1 MGIRLNKVLQQLNVS
16 TETVVEY
23 LKSKPG
29 LEPRKD
35 MNPNTK
41 VNDEQYAA
49 LLKEFHG
56 DKRLKEKADTIFPV
70 TSREH
75 KPSLRIIDGVRND
88 IKIVG
93 KIDLDSINQTTRPK
107 KKTKEEREAERRA
120 RRTEWLSKT
129 SNSQATDKV
138 EVSSANYVKE
148 TEQEAQ
154 RLKSSERKAIEEHVT
169 KTIQVTLSQLRFEDG
184 CISFRSGNETFI
196 FRHLVFTPDLNKHKN
211 DPRIKGVSTQIILDY
226 SKGTFDFADKTAL
239 HKLEDFKAMIDN
251 ELFEAHL
258 KDAERKKEKAEKNRR
273 TVEKFFVVDKITF
286 TNGRAMVRYKG
297 KKYYYDNSNII
308 DFDRIIHRIH
318 NQFFQIGKYLQLDNV
333 KVILDIDANTFTF
346 PDIDICEY
354 VNRLKERYLSQKM
367 PENTARPSKSKIELK
382 LQFHTLRFGY
392 GLISITH
399 KKKRYIYRD
408 REIRDFE
415 NVLGQVYNRVS
426 KARKNA
432 IKASL
437 VKVEIDPETG
447 TFVFTDFDVCKYV
460 NNLRESFLPE
470 RKNTEIRKETLPQV
484 KVVPQKPSKSSQS
497 MPLGAGNIHFYNGYF
512 LIFRVI
518 KGEIDNSVTP
528 CKINDPDSHEIL
540 NLVHKYFE
548 KRFEQMRIMVKYND
562 TMILEPSKF
571 DRLELNKYVRSLK
584 RNIDVKG
591 EWWEEVQN
599 ARKRTLAQCHFELDS
614 DVKKRAIKKKNDYLY
629 NLSTLQ
635 NDKKL
640 IRVYEINHGKE
651 EDAFIFTISMPNNRC
666 AVVFENA
673 SNDASTTTWLFVAKN
688 ENHEDC
694 VNLVFDYFTDYTI
707 SSKRS
712 SLRDA
717 NTNPPHMF
725 KAESYTFIDH
735 NDLGQWLRKMD
746 KVLER
751 TSSQESIEFTPGLH
765 IPQTQRERVGHK
777 DTITTKS
784 IHNELMQR
792 LYDKL
797 CQEHGEK
804 NVGTEIA
811 VGSRRIDAVVK
822 GSDSFDIYEIKSDP
836 NPFNCVTEAL
846 GQICQYAYL
855 YCRDKIGKMVIVGSS
870 ATTSEVENYL
880 SWFRNN
886 HSLQVFYMK
895 V

>member
-1 MGIRLNKVLQQLNVS
+1 MGIRVNKAMTILNIG

-29 LEPRKD
+29 LEPTKEL
-35 MNPNTK
+35 NPNSKLT
-41 VNDEQYAA
+41 DAQFEA
-49 LLKEFHG
+49 LAKEFAPDMHV
-56 DKRLKEKADTIFPV
+56 KEKA
-70 TSREH
+70 
-75 KPSLRIIDGVRND
+75 
-88 IKIVG
+88 
-93 KIDLDSINQTTRPK
+93 K
-107 KKTKEEREAERRA
+107 KLFQK
-120 RRTEWLSKT
+120 
-129 SNSQATDKV
+129 
-138 EVSSANYVKE
+138 
-148 TEQEAQ
+148 
-154 RLKSSERKAIEEHVT
+154 KS
-169 KTIQVTLSQLRFEDG
+169 
-184 CISFRSGNETFI
+184 
-196 FRHLVFTPDLNKHKN
+196 
-211 DPRIKGVSTQIILDY
+211 
-226 SKGTFDFADKTAL
+226 
-239 HKLEDFKAMIDN
+239 
-251 ELFEAHL
+251 
-258 KDAERKKEKAEKNRR
+258 KKEKETRKQQTNEPIATIPPKDSSFPNQDEKGKEETSIVSVAEPQQEDRKESEVVTVLLSKLRYETNCITYKRGSSEFALWETGISRYVNSEKSSPNINNVSTKILLNHSIQTFRFVDASVLPFLLDLSTRLENEKFEKHLKNVEKKKEQEQKKKEKQDKAEK
-273 TVEKFFVVDKITF
+273 KIKPT
-286 TNGRAMVRYKG
+286 
-297 KKYYYDNSNII
+297 
-308 DFDRIIHRIH
+308 
-318 NQFFQIGKYLQLDNV
+318 
-333 KVILDIDANTFTF
+333 
-346 PDIDICEY
+346 
-354 VNRLKERYLSQKM
+354 
-367 PENTARPSKSKIELK
+367 KIELR
-382 LQFHTLRFGY
+382 LQFHKLKFSY

-399 KKKRYIYRD
+399 KKKSYIYRN
-408 REIRDFE
+408 RKIWNYEKI
-415 NVLGQVYNRVS
+415 LGQVYSRIS

-432 IKASL
+432 IKSSL

-447 TFVFTDFDVCKYV
+447 TFVFIDFDVCKYV

-470 RKNTEIRKETLPQV
+470 RKNTEVRKEILPQV
-484 KVVPQKPSKSSQS
+484 KAVPQKSSKLLQS
-497 MPLGAGNIHFYNGYF
+497 MTLGAGNIHFYNGYF

-548 KRFEQMRIMVKYND
+548 QRFEQMRIMVKYND

-584 RNIDVKG
+584 RNMDVKG

-614 DVKKRAIKKKNDYLY
+614 DVKKKAIKKKNDYLY
-629 NLSTLQ
+629 NLSTMQ

-640 IRVYEINHGKE
+640 IHVYEVYHGKE
-651 EDAFIFTISMPNNRC
+651 EDAFIFTISMPNDRC
-666 AVVFENA
+666 AIVFENA
-673 SNDASTTTWLFVAKN
+673 SNEVSTTTWVFVAKN
-688 ENHEDC
+688 ENYEEC
-694 VNLVFDYFTDYTI
+694 VNLVFDYFTNYIKTR
-707 SSKRS
+707 KRI
-712 SLRDA
+712 SLRDKGA
-717 NTNPPHMF
+717 NPPEMF

-735 NDLGQWLRKMD
+735 NDLGQWLRRMD

-751 TSSQESIEFTPGLH
+751 TSRQESIEFTPGLH
-765 IPQTQRERVGHK
+765 IPQIQRERAGHK

-804 NVGTEIA
+804 SVGTEIT

-822 GSDSFDIYEIKSDP
+822 GSDCFDIYEIKSDP

-886 HSLQVFYMK
+886 HSLQIFYTK

>member
-1 MGIRLNKVLQQLNVS
+1 MGIRVNKAMTILNIG

-29 LEPRKD
+29 LEPTKEL
-35 MNPNTK
+35 NPNSKLT
-41 VNDEQYAA
+41 DAQFEA
-49 LLKEFHG
+49 LAKEFAPDIHI
-56 DKRLKEKADTIFPV
+56 KEKAKKLFQKKSKKETRKRQSNEPIATIPPKGDSFPNEEEKGKDDTSIVSVAEHQQEDRKESEVV
-70 TSREH
+70 TVLLSKLRYETNCITYKSGSSEFALWETGISRYVNSE
-75 KPSLRIIDGVRND
+75 KSSPNINNVST
-88 IKIVG
+88 KILLNHSIRTFRFVDASVLPYLL
-93 KIDLDSINQTTRPK
+93 DLSTRLENEKFEKHLKNVEK
-107 KKTKEEREAERRA
+107 KK
-120 RRTEWLSKT
+120 
-129 SNSQATDKV
+129 
-138 EVSSANYVKE
+138 
-148 TEQEAQ
+148 EQEQ
-154 RLKSSERKAIEEHVT
+154 
-169 KTIQVTLSQLRFEDG
+169 
-184 CISFRSGNETFI
+184 
-196 FRHLVFTPDLNKHKN
+196 
-211 DPRIKGVSTQIILDY
+211 IK
-226 SKGTFDFADKTAL
+226 
-239 HKLEDFKAMIDN
+239 
-251 ELFEAHL
+251 
-258 KDAERKKEKAEKNRR
+258 KKKQDKAEK
-273 TVEKFFVVDKITF
+273 KIKPT
-286 TNGRAMVRYKG
+286 
-297 KKYYYDNSNII
+297 
-308 DFDRIIHRIH
+308 
-318 NQFFQIGKYLQLDNV
+318 
-333 KVILDIDANTFTF
+333 
-346 PDIDICEY
+346 
-354 VNRLKERYLSQKM
+354 
-367 PENTARPSKSKIELK
+367 KIELK

-415 NVLGQVYNRVS
+415 KILGQVYNRVS

-548 KRFEQMRIMVKYND
+548 QRFEQMRIMVKYND

-712 SLRDA
+712 SLRDS

-886 HSLQVFYMK
+886 HSLQIFYTK

>member
-1 MGIRLNKVLQQLNVS
+1 MGIRLGKAMTILNVGK
-16 TETVVEY
+16 EIIVEY

-29 LEPRKD
+29 LEPTKEL
-35 MNPNTK
+35 NPNSKLTD
-41 VNDEQYAA
+41 VQFEA
-49 LLKEFHG
+49 LAKEFAP
-56 DKRLKEKADTIFPV
+56 DMLIREKANTLF
-70 TSREH
+70 
-75 KPSLRIIDGVRND
+75 
-88 IKIVG
+88 
-93 KIDLDSINQTTRPK
+93 K
-107 KKTKEEREAERRA
+107 KK
-120 RRTEWLSKT
+120 S
-129 SNSQATDKV
+129 
-138 EVSSANYVKE
+138 
-148 TEQEAQ
+148 
-154 RLKSSERKAIEEHVT
+154 
-169 KTIQVTLSQLRFEDG
+169 
-184 CISFRSGNETFI
+184 
-196 FRHLVFTPDLNKHKN
+196 
-211 DPRIKGVSTQIILDY
+211 
-226 SKGTFDFADKTAL
+226 
-239 HKLEDFKAMIDN
+239 
-251 ELFEAHL
+251 
-258 KDAERKKEKAEKNRR
+258 KKEKESIKPIPKSPIAGSHENEVAVIKKIEAEAHTDSLMPVAETQQEDKKGSEVVTVLLNKLRYETNCITYKSGPTEFALWETGISRYVNSEKSSPNLNNVSTKILLNHSIHTFRFVDTSVLPYLLDLSTRLENEKFEKHLKN
-273 TVEKFFVVDKITF
+273 VEKKKEQKQKSEERQKEQKKTEKE
-286 TNGRAMVRYKG
+286 AMPF
-297 KKYYYDNSNII
+297 IH
-308 DFDRIIHRIH
+308 HRI
-318 NQFFQIGKYLQLDNV
+318 QFSG
-333 KVILDIDANTFTF
+333 
-346 PDIDICEY
+346 
-354 VNRLKERYLSQKM
+354 
-367 PENTARPSKSKIELK
+367 
-382 LQFHTLRFGY
+382 LRFGIGFVTITYKKTRYFYRNYNIRNYDKILKQIY
-392 GLISITH
+392 G
-399 KKKRYIYRD
+399 
-408 REIRDFE
+408 
-415 NVLGQVYNRVS
+415 RVS

-432 IKASL
+432 IRASL
-437 VKVEIDPETG
+437 INVEIDTEAG
-447 TFVFTDFDVCKYV
+447 TFTFIDFDLCKYV
-460 NNLRESFLPE
+460 KNLKESFLPDKKDSEE
-470 RKNTEIRKETLPQV
+470 RKEMSSLTLVSQKRSNALNTM
-484 KVVPQKPSKSSQS
+484 S
-497 MPLGAGNIHFYNGYF
+497 LGAGNIHFYNGYF
-512 LIFRVI
+512 LIFRAT

-528 CKINDPDSHEIL
+528 YRINDPESHEIL

-548 KRFEQMRIMVKYND
+548 QRFEQMRIMVKYND

-584 RNIDVKG
+584 RNMDVKG

-614 DVKKRAIKKKNDYLY
+614 DVKKKAIKKKNDYLY

-635 NDKKL
+635 NDHKL

-651 EDAFIFTISMPNNRC
+651 EDAFIFTISMPNDRC

-688 ENHEDC
+688 VDHEDC

-717 NTNPPHMF
+717 NTNSPYKF

-751 TSSQESIEFTPGLH
+751 TSRQESIEFTPGLH
-765 IPQTQRERVGHK
+765 IPQTQRERAGHK

-804 NVGTEIA
+804 NVGTEIV

-822 GSDSFDIYEIKSDP
+822 GSDCFDIYEIKSDP

-870 ATTSEVENYL
+870 AATSEVENYL

-886 HSLQVFYMK
+886 HSLQVYYIK

>member
-1 MGIRLNKVLQQLNVS
+1 MYK
-16 TETVVEY
+16 
-23 LKSKPG
+23 
-29 LEPRKD
+29 
-35 MNPNTK
+35 
-41 VNDEQYAA
+41 
-49 LLKEFHG
+49 
-56 DKRLKEKADTIFPV
+56 
-70 TSREH
+70 
-75 KPSLRIIDGVRND
+75 
-88 IKIVG
+88 
-93 KIDLDSINQTTRPK
+93 
-107 KKTKEEREAERRA
+107 
-120 RRTEWLSKT
+120 
-129 SNSQATDKV
+129 
-138 EVSSANYVKE
+138 
-148 TEQEAQ
+148 
-154 RLKSSERKAIEEHVT
+154 
-169 KTIQVTLSQLRFEDG
+169 
-184 CISFRSGNETFI
+184 
-196 FRHLVFTPDLNKHKN
+196 
-211 DPRIKGVSTQIILDY
+211 
-226 SKGTFDFADKTAL
+226 
-239 HKLEDFKAMIDN
+239 
-251 ELFEAHL
+251 
-258 KDAERKKEKAEKNRR
+258 KNRY
-273 TVEKFFVVDKITF
+273 V
-286 TNGRAMVRYKG
+286 YK
-297 KKYYYDNSNII
+297 D
-308 DFDRIIHRIH
+308 
-318 NQFFQIGKYLQLDNV
+318 
-333 KVILDIDANTFTF
+333 
-346 PDIDICEY
+346 
-354 VNRLKERYLSQKM
+354 SQ
-367 PENTARPSKSKIELK
+367 
-382 LQFHTLRFGY
+382 
-392 GLISITH
+392 
-399 KKKRYIYRD
+399 
-408 REIRDFE
+408 IRDYE

-426 KARKNA
+426 KARRNA

-548 KRFEQMRIMVKYND
+548 KRFEQMHIMVKYND

>member
-1 MGIRLNKVLQQLNVS
+1 MGIRLGKAMTILNVGK
-16 TETVVEY
+16 EIVVEY

-29 LEPRKD
+29 LEPTKEL
-35 MNPNTK
+35 NPNSKLT
-41 VNDEQYAA
+41 DAQFEALAEQFAP
-49 LLKEFHG
+49 
-56 DKRLKEKADTIFPV
+56 DKHIKEKANTLF
-70 TSREH
+70 
-75 KPSLRIIDGVRND
+75 
-88 IKIVG
+88 
-93 KIDLDSINQTTRPK
+93 K
-107 KKTKEEREAERRA
+107 KKSKKGKESIKSFSKLTIADSHENEVNVIEKIEVETHTDSLMPVAETQKEDKKGSEVVTVLLNKLRYETNCITYKSGPTEFVLWETGISRYVNSEKSSPNLNNVSTKILLNHSIHTFRFVDTSVLPYLLDLSTRLENEKFEKHLKNVEKKKDQKQKSEEIKKEQKKTTKEAMP
-120 RRTEWLSKT
+120 
-129 SNSQATDKV
+129 
-138 EVSSANYVKE
+138 
-148 TEQEAQ
+148 
-154 RLKSSERKAIEEHVT
+154 
-169 KTIQVTLSQLRFEDG
+169 
-184 CISFRSGNETFI
+184 FI
-196 FRHLVFTPDLNKHKN
+196 H
-211 DPRIKGVSTQIILDY
+211 
-226 SKGTFDFADKTAL
+226 
-239 HKLEDFKAMIDN
+239 
-251 ELFEAHL
+251 
-258 KDAERKKEKAEKNRR
+258 
-273 TVEKFFVVDKITF
+273 
-286 TNGRAMVRYKG
+286 
-297 KKYYYDNSNII
+297 
-308 DFDRIIHRIH
+308 HRI
-318 NQFFQIGKYLQLDNV
+318 QFSG
-333 KVILDIDANTFTF
+333 
-346 PDIDICEY
+346 
-354 VNRLKERYLSQKM
+354 
-367 PENTARPSKSKIELK
+367 
-382 LQFHTLRFGY
+382 LRFGIGFVTITYKKTRYFYRNYNIRNYDKILKQIY
-392 GLISITH
+392 G
-399 KKKRYIYRD
+399 
-408 REIRDFE
+408 
-415 NVLGQVYNRVS
+415 RVS

-432 IKASL
+432 IRASL
-437 VKVEIDPETG
+437 INVEIDIEAG
-447 TFVFTDFDVCKYV
+447 TFTFIDFDLCKYV
-460 NNLRESFLPE
+460 KNLKESFLPDK
-470 RKNTEIRKETLPQV
+470 KNSDEQKETSSQTLV
-484 KVVPQKPSKSSQS
+484 DKKPSKALSTIT
-497 MPLGAGNIHFYNGYF
+497 LGAGNIHFYNGYF

-717 NTNPPHMF
+717 NTNPPYKF

>member
-1 MGIRLNKVLQQLNVS
+1 MGIRVNKAMTILNIG

-29 LEPRKD
+29 LEPTKEL
-35 MNPNTK
+35 NPNSKLT
-41 VNDEQYAA
+41 DAQFEA
-49 LLKEFHG
+49 LAKEFAPDMHI
-56 DKRLKEKADTIFPV
+56 KEKAKKLFQKKSKKETRKRQSNEPIATIPPKGDSFPNEEEKGIDDTSIVSVAEHQQEDRKESEVVTVLLSKLRYETNCITYKSGSSEFALWETGISRYVNSEKSSPNINNVSTKILLNHSIHTFRFVDAPV
-70 TSREH
+70 L
-75 KPSLRIIDGVRND
+75 PYLL
-88 IKIVG
+88 
-93 KIDLDSINQTTRPK
+93 DLSTRLENEKFEKHLKNVEK
-107 KKTKEEREAERRA
+107 KK
-120 RRTEWLSKT
+120 
-129 SNSQATDKV
+129 
-138 EVSSANYVKE
+138 
-148 TEQEAQ
+148 EQEQ
-154 RLKSSERKAIEEHVT
+154 
-169 KTIQVTLSQLRFEDG
+169 
-184 CISFRSGNETFI
+184 
-196 FRHLVFTPDLNKHKN
+196 
-211 DPRIKGVSTQIILDY
+211 IK
-226 SKGTFDFADKTAL
+226 
-239 HKLEDFKAMIDN
+239 
-251 ELFEAHL
+251 
-258 KDAERKKEKAEKNRR
+258 KKKQDKAEK
-273 TVEKFFVVDKITF
+273 KIKPT
-286 TNGRAMVRYKG
+286 
-297 KKYYYDNSNII
+297 
-308 DFDRIIHRIH
+308 
-318 NQFFQIGKYLQLDNV
+318 
-333 KVILDIDANTFTF
+333 
-346 PDIDICEY
+346 
-354 VNRLKERYLSQKM
+354 
-367 PENTARPSKSKIELK
+367 KIELR
-382 LQFHTLRFGY
+382 LQFHKLKFSY

-399 KKKRYIYRD
+399 KGKRYIYRD
-408 REIRDFE
+408 SKIKDYAD
-415 NVLGQVYNRVS
+415 VLGQVYSRIS
-426 KARKNA
+426 KARKDA
-432 IKASL
+432 IKSSL
-437 VKVEIDPETG
+437 VKVEIDTEAG
-447 TFVFTDFDVCKYV
+447 TFAFVDFDVCKYV